1 MEIFSCARVQSW
13 TAFRTPLWYAADK
26 HEFNLRSMPRSAQ
39 NPSDF
44 NDTGTLARLNDLSN
58 STDGELGHQD
68 RRAEWAGTHR
78 GYAFREAADHKG
90 LSLMLLSIDQIRVG
104 KRLRQT
110 RPSESLKLPKASAD
124 WAS

>member
-1 MEIFSCARVQSW
+1 MGNSATKIVVQNG
-13 TAFRTPLWYAADK
+13 PVNY
-26 HEFNLRSMPRSAQ
+26 H
-39 NPSDF
+39 
-44 NDTGTLARLNDLSN
+44 
-58 STDGELGHQD
+58 GH
-68 RRAEWAGTHR
+68 
-78 GYAFREAADHKG
+78 AFREAADHKG